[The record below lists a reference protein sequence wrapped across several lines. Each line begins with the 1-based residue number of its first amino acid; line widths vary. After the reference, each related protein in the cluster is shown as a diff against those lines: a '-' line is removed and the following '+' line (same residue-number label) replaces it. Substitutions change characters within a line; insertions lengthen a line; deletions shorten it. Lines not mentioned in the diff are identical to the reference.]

1 MLRLL
6 AICFLLI
13 SANVDAQSLRLWYD
27 KPAVE
32 WEEAMPLGNGRL
44 GAMVFGGTTLER
56 LQLNEDSFWAGSPHD
71 NNNPKGKEVL
81 KEVQRLIF
89 EGKYAEAQSLAA
101 TGLVATKVHGMPYQP
116 VGDLMMRFDDHK
128 QPGNYKRE
136 LDLQTAI
143 ATTAYSVKSVDY
155 KREVF
160 ASIPDQCIVIRLT
173 AGKPGALN
181 FESWLRTPQKGTTK
195 ATSSQLLLEAISPD
209 HQGIK
214 GMVKVYVI
222 ADIQS
227 EGGTKKYT
235 DSSIIISKAT
245 TAIIRLSEATNF
257 KNYHDLSI
265 NERDKARLL
274 LNKAKSKSYAQLRKS
289 HIEKYQSFFNR
300 VSLDLETTEESKK
313 PTNERLAGF
322 ANGNDPQLAA
332 LYFQFGRYLLISCSQ
347 PGTQPANLQGIW
359 NRHVDPPWGSKYTV
373 NINTEMNYWPS
384 EIANL
389 SEMQDPL
396 FNMINE
402 LSVTGAKTAKEVY
415 NAAGWVLNHNT
426 DLWRITNAIDG
437 PWGIW
442 PTGSAWLCQH
452 IWERYLFTGDKDFL
466 KKYYPAMKN
475 AVLFYLDIMVKEPDH
490 GWWVISP
497 SASPENSPKPY
508 KDVST
513 FAGITMDNQLMF
525 DIFSR
530 TAKASEVLGLDPELR
545 QRMKER
551 VKELAPMQVGKFG
564 QLQEWM
570 KDWDDTTDKHRH
582 VSHLYG
588 LFPSNQVSPYRDP
601 ALFQACRNVLIN
613 RGDVST
619 GWSMGWKV
627 NLWARLLDGD
637 HAYKLLSDQ
646 LSPINRK
653 GEDFGGGGTYPN
665 LFDAHP
671 PFQIDGN
678 FGCAAGIAEMLL
690 QSHDGAIH
698 LLPALPSKWATG
710 SFRGLKARGGFIID
724 MKWKDGQITYL
735 KIKSTLGGACPIRSN
750 EPFMLNA
757 VNRSQKS
764 EVSNQK
770 AGNMLP
776 TSDSRLPISASTSS
790 NPFYEVPRIPT
801 PLIADPGAVK
811 ELAVRKVYQY
821 ELATTA
827 GSTYVFG
834 LEAR

>member
-6 AICFLLI
+6 AFLFVFW
-13 SANVDAQSLRLWYD
+13 SANVNAQSLKLWYD
-27 KPAVE
+27 KPAAV
-32 WEEAMPLGNGRL
+32 WEEAMPVGNGRL
-44 GAMVFGGTTLER
+44 GAMVFGGNSLEK

-81 KEVQRLIF
+81 KEVQKLIF
-89 EGKYAEAQSLAA
+89 KGKYAEAQALAA
-101 TGLVATKVHGMPYQP
+101 KGFVATKVHGMPYQP
-116 VGDLMMRFDDHK
+116 VGDLVLRFSNHGDASE
-128 QPGNYKRE
+128 YRRE
-136 LDLQTAI
+136 LDLENAI
-143 ATTAYSVKSVDY
+143 TTTSYTSNGIQY
-155 KREVF
+155 KREIF

-173 AGKPGALN
+173 SAKPGGLS
-181 FESWLRTPQKGTTK
+181 FEGWLQTPQKGSRK
-195 ATSSQLLLEAISPD
+195 AASNQLLMEAVSPD

-214 GMVKVYVI
+214 GMVRVSVI
-222 ADIQS
+222 ADIETQ
-227 EGGTKKYT
+227 GGNKKYT
-235 DSSIIISKAT
+235 DSSIIVSDAT
-245 TAIIRLSEATNF
+245 SAIIRISEATNF
-257 KNYHDLSI
+257 NNYHDLSI
-265 NERDKARLL
+265 NEKEKARRFLDKARV
-274 LNKAKSKSYAQLRKS
+274 KSYEALKKA
-289 HIEKYQSFFNR
+289 HTEKYQSFFNR
-300 VSLDLETTEESKK
+300 VTLDLGNTEESAK
-313 PTNERLAGF
+313 PTNQRLAGF

-332 LYFQFGRYLLISCSQ
+332 LYFQFGRYLLISSSQ

-359 NRHVDPPWGSKYTV
+359 NRHVNPPWGSKYTV
-373 NINTEMNYWPS
+373 NINTEMNYWPA

-396 FNMINE
+396 FSMIND
-402 LSVTGAKTAKEVY
+402 LAVTGAKTAREVY
-415 NAAGWVLNHNT
+415 NAPGWVLHHNT

-452 IWERYLFTGDKDFL
+452 IWERYLYTGDKEFL
-466 KKYYPAMKN
+466 KKHYPAMKN
-475 AVLFYLDIMVKEPDH
+475 AVLFYFDVMVKEPTH

-497 SASPENSPKPY
+497 SASPENSPKPF

-513 FAGITMDNQLMF
+513 FAGITMDNQLVF
-525 DIFSR
+525 DLFSR
-530 TAKASEVLGLDPELR
+530 TAKASEVLKVDPELR
-545 QRMKER
+545 HRISERLKE
-551 VKELAPMQVGKFG
+551 VAPMQVGKFG

-570 KDWDDTTDKHRH
+570 EDWDDTTDKHRH

-601 ALFQACRNVLIN
+601 ALFEACRNVLIN

-646 LSPINRK
+646 LSPIGRN

-698 LLPALPSKWATG
+698 LLPALPSKWAKG
-710 SFRGLKARGGFIID
+710 SFKGLKARGGFVID
-724 MKWKDGQITYL
+724 MNWKDGQITYL
-735 KIKSTLGGACPIRSN
+735 KIKSTVGGTCPIRTYAPLTLKNAGTESRSAKSADSKPG
-750 EPFMLNA
+750 EFITLSDPGMPGSAKTA
-757 VNRSQKS
+757 VNS
-764 EVSNQK
+764 
-770 AGNMLP
+770 
-776 TSDSRLPISASTSS
+776 
-790 NPFYEVPRIPT
+790 FYEVPKIPS
-801 PLIADPGAVK
+801 AVIHNPAA
-811 ELAVRKVYQY
+811 L
-821 ELATTA
+821 
-827 GSTYVFG
+827 
-834 LEAR
+834 

>member
-6 AICFLLI
+6 TIYCLLF
-13 SANVDAQSLRLWYD
+13 STNVDAQSLRLWYD

-32 WEEAMPLGNGRL
+32 WEEAMPIGNGRL

-56 LQLNEDSFWAGSPHD
+56 FQLNEDSFWAGSPHD

-81 KEVQRLIF
+81 KEVQQLIF
-89 EGKYAEAQSLAA
+89 DGKYAEAQALAA
-101 TGLVATKVHGMPYQP
+101 KGFVATKVHGMPYQP
-116 VGDLMMRFDDHK
+116 VGDLMFRFADHQ
-128 QPGNYKRE
+128 QPSDYRRD
-136 LDLQTAI
+136 LDLETAI
-143 ATTAYSVKSVDY
+143 ATTSYTISGVNY

-173 AGKPGALN
+173 SSRPGMLS
-181 FESWLRTPQKGTTK
+181 FESWLRTPQQGARK
-195 ATSSQLLLEAISPD
+195 AVSNQLLLEAKSPD
-209 HQGIK
+209 HQGIEGK
-214 GMVKVYVI
+214 VKVFAI
-222 ADIQS
+222 ADIET
-227 EGGTKKYT
+227 EGGKKKYT
-235 DSSIIISKAT
+235 DSSIIVTSAT
-245 TAIIRLSEATNF
+245 SAIIRLSEATNF
-257 KNYHDLSI
+257 RNYHDLSI
-265 NERDKARLL
+265 DEKEKAKQLL
-274 LNKAKSKSYAQLRKS
+274 KKAKAKSYAELKQAHITKYRSY
-289 HIEKYQSFFNR
+289 FNR
-300 VSLDLETTEESKK
+300 VTLDLGITEQSKK

-359 NRHVDPPWGSKYTV
+359 NRHVNPPWGSKYTV

-389 SEMQDPL
+389 SEMQEPL
-396 FNMINE
+396 FDMIDE
-402 LSVTGAKTAKEVY
+402 LSVTGAKTAREVY
-415 NAAGWVLNHNT
+415 NAGGWVLNHNT

-452 IWERYLFTGDKDFL
+452 IWERYLFTGNKEFL
-466 KKYYPAMKN
+466 RKHYPAMKN
-475 AVLFYLDIMVKEPDH
+475 AVRFYFDIMVKEPEH

-513 FAGITMDNQLMF
+513 FAGITMDNQLIF
-525 DIFSR
+525 DLFSR
-530 TAKASEVLGLDPELR
+530 TAKASEVLGVDEELR
-545 QRMKER
+545 QQIAER
-551 VKELAPMQVGKFG
+551 IKELAPMQVGKFG

-637 HAYKLLSDQ
+637 HAYKLLTDQ
-646 LSPINRK
+646 LSPIDRK

-698 LLPALPSKWATG
+698 LLPALPAQWATG
-710 SFRGLKARGGFIID
+710 SFSGLKARGGFIID
-724 MKWKDGQITYL
+724 MSWKNGQITYL
-735 KIKSTLGGACPIRSN
+735 KIKSTLGGACPIRTN
-750 EPFMLNA
+750 APFPLSA
-757 VNRSQKS
+757 ASGALS
-764 EVSNQK
+764 
-770 AGNMLP
+770 P
-776 TSDSRLPISASTSS
+776 TPASGLPISSFSS
-790 NPFYEVPRIPT
+790 NAFFEVPKIPT
-801 PLIADPGAVK
+801 PLIHDSTAVQK
-811 ELAVRKVYQY
+811 PALKKVYQY
-821 ELATTA
+821 ELATSA
-827 GSTYVFG
+827 GGTYVFG
-834 LEAR
+834 NDAKNN